1 MLFKVNQ
8 KESVFKLNPE
18 LSSVPEFAE
27 LSAKQMTTIILVF
40 DYKSPFRQKPQK
52 DRWKLAFLAAGYIPE
67 TEKGSVFNMRCREMA
82 DGKHTKVN
90 AAIKKY
96 LEIQFDEDIEN
107 LKAIQTQIDNIRA
120 MVQKPWTDPDDLKK
134 VNGLLLTLSDLR
146 AEQQKIATN
155 ARIEYSFGEQ
165 EEDDNTKNMSTID
178 KMVLD
183 ESSEV

>member
-8 KESVFKLNPE
+8 KDSVFKLNPE
-18 LSSVPEFAE
+18 LYSVPEFAE
-27 LSAKQMTTIILVF
+27 LNAKQMTTIILVF

-52 DRWKLAFLAAGYIPE
+52 DRWKLAFLAAGYVPE
-67 TEKGSVFNMRCREMA
+67 EGKGSVFNMRCREMQ

-96 LEIQFDEDIEN
+96 LEIQHDEDIE
-107 LKAIQTQIDNIRA
+107 LLETVQHQINTIKT
-120 MVQKPWTDPDDLKK
+120 MVRKSWEDPADVDKINKL
-134 VNGLLLTLSDLR
+134 VNSLPELR
-146 AEQQKIATN
+146 ERQRELARNAKIDYT
-155 ARIEYSFGEQ
+155 FGEP

-183 ESSEV
+183 ESNEV